1 MRLARIFFVSAL
13 VTLTSATAFA
23 QADEARARQEF
34 DSASTEFG
42 RGNFALALQAF
53 QRAYDMLEGHPRR
66 PLILFNI
73 GRCYEE
79 LGRFQDARDAYTR
92 YLHEAGPEAVQREE
106 TEARLR
112 ELETR
117 VSMGQDGAGTH
128 TDTGTTGTSES
139 GEHDTSGGGASAAAS
154 SSAPSDAST
163 SGGGGISPVGPILLG
178 VGGAM
183 VLAGAITG
191 GLTLSSRGDL
201 TAMCTGMACP
211 ESSRGLANDVSTLAL
226 TTDILLFGG
235 LAVAATGILL
245 TLLLTD
251 GGSSDT
257 AASLTCTDQGCMAF
271 LAGEMN

>member
-1 MRLARIFFVSAL
+1 MRLARIAFVAAI

-34 DSASTEFG
+34 DTASTEFG

-53 QRAYDMLEGHPRR
+53 QRSYDLLEGHPRR

-79 LGRFQDARDAYTR
+79 LGRYVDARDAYGR
-92 YLHEAGPEAVQREE
+92 YLREAGADAVEREE

-117 VSMGQDGAGTH
+117 AGMGEEGGGTTTTSAQTSSGNAATTTSTTTSTSSPGDGA
-128 TDTGTTGTSES
+128 SS
-139 GEHDTSGGGASAAAS
+139 GSG
-154 SSAPSDAST
+154 
-163 SGGGGISPVGPILLG
+163 GGGGISPVGPIFLG

-183 VLAGAITG
+183 VIAGAITG
-191 GLTLSSRGDL
+191 ALTLSSRGDL

-211 ESSRGLANDVSTLAL
+211 ESSRGLADDVSTLAL

-235 LAVAATGILL
+235 LAVAATGVLL